1 MTKPALLITISAVA
15 VDSSGLR
22 MKSISKKSMLKKL
35 SSRKSFIV
43 MLLAFSALTLSLG
56 QQPCYAAGKKHHVIS
71 SRKRTSLASL
81 DSPRNA
87 FREIYQVNGGPVLAS
102 SKAIVLDQAS
112 GEVIF
117 AKDVDAQ
124 TPIASVT
131 KLMTAMVVLDSQL
144 PLEEILMVTDDDVD
158 RIKGSS
164 SKLPVGTELT
174 RSEMIHLA
182 LMSSENRAAHALG
195 RSYPGG
201 LNAFVAAMNAKAR
214 QLGMLN
220 SQFVDPTGLS
230 SGNLSTASDLAKMVN
245 AAYQYNHIRQ
255 VSTTPSQ
262 EFNVSRFNHP
272 VNFANTNLLVR
283 NSSERWDIGLS
294 KTGYISEAG
303 RCLVMQAK
311 ISGKDVVLVF
321 LNSVGKLSRIGDAER
336 IRKWLEK
343 EQPRG

>member
-1 MTKPALLITISAVA
+1 MT
-15 VDSSGLR
+15 
-22 MKSISKKSMLKKL
+22 
-35 SSRKSFIV
+35 
-43 MLLAFSALTLSLG
+43 LTLVQHPS
-56 QQPCYAAGKKHHVIS
+56 YAASKKHHVIS
-71 SRKRTSLASL
+71 SRKKQRLASL
-81 DSPRNA
+81 DSPTNA
-87 FREIYQVNGGPVLAS
+87 FREIYQVNGEPVLAS
-102 SKAIVLDQAS
+102 SKAIVLDQET
-112 GEVIF
+112 GKIIY
-117 AKDVDAQ
+117 AKNQDAQ

-144 PLEEILMVTDDDVD
+144 PLEEVLTVTDDDVD

-174 RSEMIHLA
+174 RAEMIHLA

-262 EFNVSRFNHP
+262 EFNVSSFNHP

>member
-1 MTKPALLITISAVA
+1 M
-15 VDSSGLR
+15 
-22 MKSISKKSMLKKL
+22 
-35 SSRKSFIV
+35 KSFIQKSWLRKTSIKVLLV
-43 MLLAFSALTLSLG
+43 MSAMALTLV
-56 QQPCYAAGKKHHVIS
+56 QHPCYAAGKKHHVIS
-71 SRKRTSLASL
+71 SRKKQRIASL

-87 FREIYQVNGGPVLAS
+87 FREIYQVNGEPVLAS
-102 SKAIVLDQAS
+102 SKAIVLDQET
-112 GEVIF
+112 GEIIY
-117 AKDVDAQ
+117 AKNQDAQ

-144 PLEEILMVTDDDVD
+144 PLEEILTVSDDDVD

-174 RSEMIHLA
+174 RAEMIHLA